1 VNRFPE
7 TVLGWL
13 TAVCLLPSA
22 TATAA
27 TLWGGID
34 TTFTPGG
41 GPNKGF
47 DSDVFALELQPDG
60 YILVGGGFTQNGRTS
75 RNGIARLKPDGTLD
89 TTGFDPG
96 TGANDTV
103 EALALQPD
111 GKVVISGRF
120 TTVNGTNHIAVARLN
135 GNGSLDG
142 AFHPAFVAGANNI
155 ISALALQADG
165 KILIGGAFS
174 PAGTGSPAYV
184 ARLNADGTVDPGFT
198 VPFIADNIRSTPS
211 VQSLALQADGR
222 VLIGGQFTTV
232 GSAGRNGI
240 ARLNANGSPDLTF
253 DPGPGTGPGTIDRGL
268 YRGVYSIA
276 MQPDGKILAAGD
288 FTNIVG
294 ATRYYVARLNTNGS
308 LDSTF
313 TSPLALASGL
323 ITVKVEVDGKILIG
337 GDIEGQI
344 FAPFNPNDMARLN
357 VDGSYDTNF
366 SVGTGAV
373 FSSGGTP
380 RVRAIVIQPD
390 GRIVVGGGFD
400 KFEGDSLNSIARL
413 LGDQGGA
420 VEFAAASYSVDENGG
435 AATIAVRRTGITTGS
450 SSVNYATIDNT
461 ATAGADYVAQTG
473 AVFFGPGET
482 NKTFTIPIL
491 PDSLVEGNETVT
503 INLANPIGGVI
514 LGNQRT
520 ATLTIVDNIT
530 MPARPVI
537 QTISASGGNITITWS
552 AVAGLKYR
560 VQFKP
565 TLRASTW
572 SDLPGDVTAGGTT
585 ATKTDNT
592 VSGNERYYQIEL
604 P

>member
-1 VNRFPE
+1 MNRFSE
-7 TVLGWL
+7 TVLCWL
-13 TAVCLLPSA
+13 AAVCLLPSA
-22 TATAA
+22 TASAA

-34 TTFTPGG
+34 NTFTPGG

-47 DSDVFALELQPDG
+47 DSDVLALELQPDG
-60 YILVGGGFTQNGRTS
+60 YILVGGAFIQNSRIS

-120 TTVNGTNHIAVARLN
+120 TIVNGTNHIAVARLN
-135 GNGSLDG
+135 ANGSLDG
-142 AFHPAFVAGANNI
+142 AFNPAFVAGANNI
-155 ISALALQADG
+155 VSALALQADG

-174 PAGTGSPAYV
+174 PADTGSPAYV
-184 ARLNADGTVDPGFT
+184 ARLKADGTVDPGFT

-222 VLIGGQFTTV
+222 VLIGGHFTTV
-232 GSAGRNGI
+232 GNASRNGI
-240 ARLNANGSPDLTF
+240 ARLAADGSPDLTF
-253 DPGPGTGPGTIDRGL
+253 DPGQGTGSGTPDRGL
-268 YRGVYSIA
+268 YRSVYSIA

-288 FTNIVG
+288 FTNIVS
-294 ATRYYVARLNTNGS
+294 ATQYYVARLNTNGS
-308 LDSTF
+308 LDTNF
-313 TSPLALASGL
+313 TSPLVLASGL
-323 ITVKVEVDGKILIG
+323 TTVKAVVDGKILIG
-337 GDIEGQI
+337 GALEGQI

-357 VDGSYDTNF
+357 ADGSYDTNF

-373 FSSGGTP
+373 LSNGGTP
-380 RVRAIVIQPD
+380 QVRAIVIQPD
-390 GRIVVGGGFD
+390 GRMVVSGGFD
-400 KFEGDSLNSIARL
+400 KFEGASLNFIARL
-413 LGDQGGA
+413 LADQGGT
-420 VEFAAASYSVDENGG
+420 VEFAGATYSVDENGG
-435 AATIAVRRTGITTGS
+435 NATIAVRRTGITTGTN
-450 SSVNYATIDNT
+450 SVNYATSDNT

-491 PDSLVEGNETVT
+491 ADSLVEGNETVNIT
-503 INLANPIGGVI
+503 LANPIGGVI

-520 ATLTIVDNIT
+520 ATLTIIDNT

-537 QTISASGGNITITWS
+537 QTISASGGNVTITWS
-552 AVAGLKYR
+552 AVTGLIYR

-565 TLRASTW
+565 TLGTTNW
-572 SDLPGDVTAGGTT
+572 SDLPGDVTASGTT
-585 ATKTDNT
+585 ATKTNNA
-592 VSGNERYYQIEL
+592 VSGNERYYRIEL
-604 P
+604 LP